1 MTTTRSGRTV
11 SRPDTYTPWVS
22 TRQPTG
28 GRVQKTPPRKSP
40 AATKPAAKSKTTQ
53 KASKPRTY
61 RPRQPS
67 SGPTHQQL
75 NAIIRK
81 SFGALPIS
89 AGTVKPLSDDPLHK
103 FFFPDS
109 VMKSD
114 AFGRKWRDAYKYMD
128 EFVSTSSIR
137 EFINSYLENQ
147 PKNKGAQKNARTLFY
162 NISRAARMP
171 TELVGFADSK
181 GTMQHPTR
189 QDRAVFADWTTT
201 ASEHNRLDLQRKRVG
216 VAAAELEIKNNPNA
230 TLETVLRAF
239 AVAAGIFTLNE
250 MAMSVTSGDNE
261 PNLLRKPSK
270 TDLNKRIQAN
280 RVREGVKRYL
290 ISQGAPQA
298 ADLGKE
304 SGKERLNRF
313 MRRGTGAA
321 DVSPDRLDAFGNLLP
336 DPPTNPLAAPATP
349 AAAGAG
355 SNPLARPPTTTTTTT
370 TTGAAA
376 HHPPTNPFNQAQ
388 QRQPRAAAMKARA
401 ELAKLDLI

>member
-28 GRVQKTPPRKSP
+28 GGVQKAPPRKSPAKKP

-109 VMKSD
+109 VMKCD
-114 AFGRKWRDAYKYMD
+114 AFGRKWRVAYKYMD

-147 PKNKGAQKNARTLFY
+147 P
-162 NISRAARMP
+162 
-171 TELVGFADSK
+171 
-181 GTMQHPTR
+181 
-189 QDRAVFADWTTT
+189 
-201 ASEHNRLDLQRKRVG
+201 
-216 VAAAELEIKNNPNA
+216 
-230 TLETVLRAF
+230 
-239 AVAAGIFTLNE
+239 
-250 MAMSVTSGDNE
+250 
-261 PNLLRKPSK
+261 
-270 TDLNKRIQAN
+270 
-280 RVREGVKRYL
+280 
-290 ISQGAPQA
+290 
-298 ADLGKE
+298 
-304 SGKERLNRF
+304 
-313 MRRGTGAA
+313 
-321 DVSPDRLDAFGNLLP
+321 
-336 DPPTNPLAAPATP
+336 
-349 AAAGAG
+349 
-355 SNPLARPPTTTTTTT
+355 
-370 TTGAAA
+370 
-376 HHPPTNPFNQAQ
+376 
-388 QRQPRAAAMKARA
+388 
-401 ELAKLDLI
+401 

>member
-1 MTTTRSGRTV
+1 MPITTRSGRTV
-11 SRPDTYTPWVS
+11 SRPDTYSPAAL
-22 TRQPTG
+22 TRQPKG
-28 GRVQKTPPRKSP
+28 GGVQKPPPRKSP
-40 AATKPAAKSKTTQ
+40 AKKPSATK

-61 RPRQPS
+61 RPRNPS

-89 AGTVKPLSDDPLHK
+89 TGTVTPLSDDPLHR

-147 PKNKGAQKNARTLFY
+147 PKKQSARKNARTLFY
-162 NISRAARMP
+162 NISLAARMP

-201 ASEHNRLDLQRKRVG
+201 VSEHNRLDLQRKRVG

-270 TDLNKRIQAN
+270 TDLNKRIEAN
-280 RVREGVKRYL
+280 RARERVKRYL

-298 ADLGKE
+298 PDLGQE
-304 SGKERLNRF
+304 TGEQRINRF
-313 MRRGTGAA
+313 TRRGTGAA
-321 DVSPDRLDAFGNLLP
+321 DVSQDRLDAFGNLLP
-336 DPPTNPLAAPATP
+336 DPPAHPLASPASP
-349 AAAGAG
+349 ASHATAG
-355 SNPLARPPTTTTTTT
+355 SNPLATHPTTTTTTT
-370 TTGAAA
+370 TAVAT
-376 HHPPTNPFNQAQ
+376 HHPPADQFDQAQ
-388 QRQPRAAAMKARA
+388 RRQPRAAATKARA
-401 ELAKLDLI
+401 GFAKL